1 MSQGLLDAE
10 HSGQISRTR
19 ACNPAAKARRS
30 SDFHLRDG
38 SWSPQLLAALQQRM
52 QQLLLPHVQPS
63 TALGTASYPSAS
75 NATPTITPAATTTA
89 STRSSTPSGSAA
101 GLKPTA
107 SPALLQEHAP
117 SLTVPL
123 GLNEVSMLLW
133 GVERL
138 QLQLD
143 LNTARALAN
152 ITASAATAAVG
163 PLLVHSPMEAG
174 RLSAAPLARNPAGA
188 ANAGAPGAGS
198 AAASLAGNDEVGPAA
213 SAAAGV
219 GGNDGVGPAASAAAP
234 PHHPAPAS
242 PAYATPL
249 HTSSKR
255 KGQALPLAQSPV
267 NASSARDLTRE
278 GIRNLAADGTKD
290 PAADGKHQAVLQAAN
305 TPFAAASADSSF
317 LQPQP
322 VCAPPQAP
330 CSPPDPDTAAS
341 TPPHSALPPPWNTI
355 SAPPSAVTLT
365 DSTACF
371 RQPQP
376 HLPAS
381 AAIPSGY
388 GTLSSSLMP
397 DGPSSGGGL
406 RKASRPPHQYPPP
419 QAPSLALQP
428 AATIASSHS
437 QHPTA
442 RAHSNA
448 TPTRS
453 AHAHRAAVAAA
464 AAGMEAAPA
473 VPGRGSSSGRLAG
486 VQDLAWAATSLC
498 TLQARSSMRIW
509 TGTAKGES
517 NAVLQR

>member
-322 VCAPPQAP
+322 
-330 CSPPDPDTAAS
+330 
-341 TPPHSALPPPWNTI
+341 
-355 SAPPSAVTLT
+355 
-365 DSTACF
+365 
-371 RQPQP
+371 
-376 HLPAS
+376 
-381 AAIPSGY
+381 
-388 GTLSSSLMP
+388 
-397 DGPSSGGGL
+397 
-406 RKASRPPHQYPPP
+406 
-419 QAPSLALQP
+419 
-428 AATIASSHS
+428 
-437 QHPTA
+437 
-442 RAHSNA
+442 
-448 TPTRS
+448 
-453 AHAHRAAVAAA
+453 
-464 AAGMEAAPA
+464 
-473 VPGRGSSSGRLAG
+473 
-486 VQDLAWAATSLC
+486 
-498 TLQARSSMRIW
+498 
-509 TGTAKGES
+509 
-517 NAVLQR
+517 